1 MQTNEKVTL
10 YIENPETP
18 SGKQNITPLLRGMNV
33 LTGEAID
40 YTMKL
45 TGNKL
50 DETRFIETG
59 SMFNDHFLLLVGS
72 VPVVGEAGQ
81 RTTAPVIHTKEG
93 LKEKF
98 PSLVFCSIA
107 PTLLKWIRF
116 CEKSGRFHL
125 SSLRTLKSVLKWL
138 SAGTGLYFS
147 MASSRFRRTKSL
159 TSRSGI

>member
-98 PSLVFCSIA
+98 PFLTPAKWEKVFDAIEA
-107 PTLLKWIRF
+107 AGGKIKN
-116 CEKSGRFHL
+116 EHNEEVD
-125 SSLRTLKSVLKWL
+125 LKSTSTRAYL
-138 SAGTGLYFS
+138 AGALGAKANKPKRIPGTKLY
-147 MASSRFRRTKSL
+147 L
-159 TSRSGI
+159 